1 MNYIGSKYKLSSWI
15 KESIRDVVKKIDDKT
30 FCDLFA
36 GTGIVGRAFK
46 KDVKKVIANDI
57 EYYSYVLNK
66 NYIQN
71 HTLLSRGDELIDEL
85 NSLKPKEGFIYKNYC
100 MGSGSG
106 RQYFSDQTVKK

>member
-71 HTLLSRGDELIDEL
+71 LSEY
-85 NSLKPKEGFIYKNYC
+85 NSTRFYIPVFNKNEIETNQVFLTYT
-100 MGSGSG
+100 
-106 RQYFSDQTVKK
+106 QKFTAN